1 MIIKFSKTFIKQ
13 RKKVSVKVQEMVD
26 ERIELFIE
34 NPADP
39 LLNLHKLRGVL
50 RKYHSIN
57 ISGDWR
63 AIIKNSREE
72 VVVFMFLG
80 THSELYG

>member
-13 RKKVSVKVQEMVD
+13 RKKASKKVQKIVD
-26 ERIELFIE
+26 EGIELFVE

-39 LLNLHKLRGVL
+39 LLSLHKLRGVL

-57 ISGDWR
+57 IFGDWQV
-63 AIIKNSREE
+63 IIKISREE

-80 THSELYG
+80 THSELYK